1 MQKETISLIGG
12 TGQQGPGIAA
22 RLALGGI
29 NVIIG
34 SRQDEKA
41 KRVANELREKLNVD
55 NITGVINAEAVKSAD
70 VVFLTIPYDYVEATL
85 KKLEPA
91 FREDAILVDTT
102 NPLTREGKHFV
113 LAELPERKSGSEII
127 QQFVP
132 PKVTVVAA
140 YKTIGFDLLMQVD
153 QQIKCDV
160 LICGDNSTA
169 KERVIRIIKQAPNM
183 GGVVDLG
190 PLLNARFVE
199 GLVPLAVNVNR
210 ARGVKSTCVKFF
222 IG

>member
-34 SRQDEKA
+34 SRRDEKA
-41 KRVANELREKLNVD
+41 KRVASELREQYAVD
-55 NITGVINAEAVKSAD
+55 NITGVVNAEAVKSAD
-70 VVFLTIPYDYVEATL
+70 VCFLTIPYEHVESTL
-85 KKLEPA
+85 KTLESA
-91 FREDAILVDTT
+91 FRKDAILVDTT
-102 NPLTREGKHFV
+102 NPLAREGKHFV
-113 LAELPERKSGSEII
+113 LGDIPARKSGSEII
-127 QQFVP
+127 QQIVP
-132 PKVTVVAA
+132 STVTVVAA

-153 QQIKCDV
+153 QLIKCDV
-160 LICGDNSTA
+160 LVCGDNPTA
-169 KERVIRIIKQAPNM
+169 KERVIGIIKQAPNM

-190 PLLNARFVE
+190 PLLNARFIE
-199 GLVPLAVNVNR
+199 GLVPLAINVNR